1 MSMKKLILSA
11 ILGLS
16 MSSLVIAD
24 TIDVGITTTGIPFTY
39 LDMKTQKPAGA
50 MVDLANAIITSM
62 GDEAQFKITSFS
74 ALIPS
79 LETGKIDLISAGM
92 FATAERQ
99 KVVNFTDIV
108 YSYGDGLFVAADDD
122 ETKSLDDLKGQKVGA
137 QIGTVFPTLLEKHGG
152 FSEIKLYDSLSDI
165 MRDIKLGRIKAGLGD
180 APVIGFQVSKNPRLG
195 VKLVKDYKAIKV
207 NNVAL
212 AVSKGNPKLLEKVN
226 IAIEKLKKNGKLDAI
241 FTKYGL

>member
-1 MSMKKLILSA
+1 M
-11 ILGLS
+11 LGLS
-16 MSSLVIAD
+16 MSPLIMAK

-39 LDMKTQKPAGA
+39 LDMATHKPAGA
-50 MVDLANAIITSM
+50 MVDLANAIITSI
-62 GDEAQFKITSFS
+62 GDKAHFKITSFS

-92 FATAERQ
+92 FATAERK
-99 KVVNFTDIV
+99 KVVNFSDVV

-122 ETKSLDDLKGQKVGA
+122 KTKSLDDLKGQKVGA
-137 QIGTVFPTLLEKHGG
+137 QIGTVFPTLLKKHGG

-180 APVIGFQVSKNPRLG
+180 APIIGFQVSKNPRLG
-195 VKLVKDYKAIKV
+195 IKLVESYKPIKV

-212 AVSKGNPKLLEKVN
+212 AVSKDNPKLLKEVN
-226 IAIEKLKKNGKLDAI
+226 TAIEKLKASGKLNAI
-241 FTKYGL
+241 FSKYGL